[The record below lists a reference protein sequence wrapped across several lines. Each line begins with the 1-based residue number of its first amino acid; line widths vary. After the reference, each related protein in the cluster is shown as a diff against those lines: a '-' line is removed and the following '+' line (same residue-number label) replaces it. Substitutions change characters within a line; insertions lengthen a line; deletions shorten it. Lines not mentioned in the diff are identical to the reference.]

1 MVIELLVFFAF
12 FLAFYAFALS
22 RIARNWLRYRRRTR
36 WLERTISSL
45 EGRRVETAAA
55 ALGLPSEVIDGADG
69 RALWVWKAPPAPAA
83 PGLVILSLDVNASGV
98 VTGGAWR
105 SR

>member
-22 RIARNWLRYRRRTR
+22 RIARNWIRYRRRGR
-36 WLERTISSL
+36 WLDRTIIAL
-45 EGRRVETAAA
+45 EGRPVAAA
-55 ALGLPSEVIDGADG
+55 AERLGLPTEVIDGSAG
-69 RALWVWKAPPAPAA
+69 VALWVWKAPPAPPA
-83 PGLVILSLDVNASGV
+83 PGLVILSLDVNANGI

>member
-12 FLAFYAFALS
+12 FLAFYAVALT
-22 RIARNWLRYRRRTR
+22 RIVRNWLRYRRRGR
-36 WLERTISSL
+36 WLDRTIAAL
-45 EGRRVETAAA
+45 EGRSVEAAA
-55 ALGLPSEVIDGADG
+55 ERLGLPTEVIDGSAG
-69 RALWVWKAPPAPAA
+69 RALWVWKAPPAPPAA
-83 PGLVILSLDVNASGV
+83 GLVILSLDVNASGI